1 MKKFRYSM
9 ENVLQVKLKMEEQCK
24 IAYGNARMRLNREED
39 KLEELKRQHTAYE
52 EELRCLRKDRLD
64 LLKLKQ
70 GEQAIDIMKQKIKQ
84 QATIVKNAA
93 HRLEIARIRL
103 NDAVV
108 ERKTQERLKEKAFE
122 DYMLEYEAEE
132 QKEIDELNSF
142 NYSNPAQDEEDR

>member
-1 MKKFRYSM
+1 MKKFRYNM
-9 ENVLQVKLKMEEQCK
+9 ENVLQVKLKLEEQCK
-24 IAYGNARMRLNREED
+24 IAYGNARMRLNKEEE
-39 KLEELKRQHTAYE
+39 KLEELNKKRASYE
-52 EELRCLRKDRLD
+52 DELRRLRLDRLD
-64 LLKLKQ
+64 LFKLQ
-70 GEQAIDIMKQKIKQ
+70 QCEQAIDVMKLNIKQ
-84 QATIVKNAA
+84 QTTVVKNAA
-93 HRLEIARIRL
+93 HRLEVARIRL